1 MFDGT
6 GMKLNRL
13 KENISDNP
21 QYFAVLLVLL
31 LSSVGL
37 TVSVLVLDVETAGG
51 EKRKNY

>member
-6 GMKLNRL
+6 GMNINRL
-13 KENISDNP
+13 KENFNRNP

-51 EKRKNY
+51 GKRKNY